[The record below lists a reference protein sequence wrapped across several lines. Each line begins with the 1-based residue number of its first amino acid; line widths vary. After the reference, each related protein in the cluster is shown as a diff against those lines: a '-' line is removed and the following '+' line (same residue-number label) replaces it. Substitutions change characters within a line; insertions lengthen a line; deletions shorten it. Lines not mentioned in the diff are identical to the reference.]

1 MKSNYKFIRLIAF
14 GLVLSMAIGWAGC
27 TKNFQERNTSKSG
40 LEKLEPSDIQAFF
53 PTVVYNGLSLAY
65 QTGQNLAAGMFSQFY
80 SCTQVAFA
88 SHRYVMNQ
96 QWWASTWNGLFV
108 NVMSPLKVIIDQT
121 PEQPTMNAIARIWRV
136 LIFQRYTDYFGPLPW
151 TEMGNYVPGE
161 GIPYDTQQDIYNALF
176 NELSQAI
183 TQLQNNQSVPSFSA
197 DKDYI
202 FHGNNAKWLKF
213 ANSLRLRMAMRISFV
228 DPAKA
233 KTEAEAAVAG
243 GVMEVPGYT
252 TNPNEPGDDAFM
264 EAGTSHRNYLAYIS
278 AWNEFR
284 MSANFESL
292 FKGYNDPRMPKYF
305 SPTVA
310 DPSIFRGGRA
320 GLVPGEQ
327 ANGDNRYDYLSDL
340 GPYYR
345 PDIAYT
351 SPFNVM
357 YAAESFFLRAEGV
370 LNGWNMGGG
379 SAEEY
384 YNKGIEASMKSWNIT
399 DDVAI
404 TTYTNGTSLPVVP
417 LITSE
422 FPTPALTNIPVKFG
436 SDEATQREQIGTQKW
451 IALYPGDMEAWAE
464 MRRTGYP
471 RMYPLIHSDNADMP
485 KDKMIRRIVFPDRA
499 YQTNPN
505 GVAQGTEMLGAG
517 GDKVSTR
524 LWWDVKPMDWM

>member
-1 MKSNYKFIRLIAF
+1 MKSNNKFIRLVAF
-14 GLVLSMAIGWAGC
+14 GLVFSLAIGWTGC
-27 TKNFQERNTSKSG
+27 TKNFEERNTSPSG
-40 LEKLEPSDIQAFF
+40 LTSLSATDIQAFF
-53 PTVVYNGLSLAY
+53 PTVVYNGLTLAY

-108 NVMSPLKVIIDQT
+108 NVMSPLKTIIDQT
-121 PEQPTMNAIARIWRV
+121 PDQPAMNSIARIWRV
-136 LIFQRYTDYFGPLPW
+136 MIFQRYTDYFGPLPW
-151 TEMGNYVPGE
+151 SQMGNYVPGE
-161 GIPYDTQQDIYNALF
+161 GIPYDSQQDIYNALF

-183 TQLQNNQSVPSFSA
+183 STLQSNLSAPSFGSA
-197 DKDYI
+197 NDYI
-202 FHGNNAKWLKF
+202 YHGDNAKWLKF

-233 KTEAEAAVAG
+233 KVEAEAAVAG
-243 GVMEVPGYT
+243 GVLESSD
-252 TNPNEPGDDAFM
+252 DDAFM
-264 EAGTSHRNYLAYIS
+264 EAGASHRNYLAYIS

-310 DPSIFRGGRA
+310 DGVFRGGRA

-327 ANGDNRYDYLSDL
+327 TVGYNRYDWLSDL

-345 PDIAYT
+345 PDIAFT

-357 YAAESFFLRAEGV
+357 YAAESYFLRAEGV

-379 SAEEY
+379 TAEEY
-384 YNKGIEASMKSWNIT
+384 YNKGIENSMRSWDIT
-399 DDVAI
+399 DQAVINDYI
-404 TTYTNGTSLPVVP
+404 NGTSLPIAP
-417 LITSE
+417 APESGWG
-422 FPTPALTNIPVKFG
+422 TPPLTNIPVKFG
-436 SDEATQREQIGTQKW
+436 VDEAVQREQIGTQKW
-451 IALYPGDMEAWAE
+451 IALFPGDMEAWAE

-471 RMYPLIHSDNADMP
+471 KMYPLIHSDNPDMP
-485 KDKMIRRIVFPDRA
+485 ADQMIRRIVFPDRA
-499 YQTNPN
+499 YQTNPT
-505 GVAQGTEMLGAG
+505 GVAQGTQLLGPG

-524 LWWDVKPMDWM
+524 LWWDVK

>member
-1 MKSNYKFIRLIAF
+1 MKSNNKFIRLVAF
-14 GLVLSMAIGWAGC
+14 GLVFSMGIGWTGC
-27 TKNFQERNTSKSG
+27 TKNFEERNTSPSG
-40 LEKLEPSDIQAFF
+40 LTSLSATDIQAFF
-53 PTVVYNGLSLAY
+53 PTVVYNGLTLAY

-108 NVMSPLKVIIDQT
+108 SVMSPLKTIIDQT
-121 PEQPTMNAIARIWRV
+121 PDQPAMNSIARIWRV
-136 LIFQRYTDYFGPLPW
+136 MIFHRYTDYFGPLPW
-151 TEMGNYVPGE
+151 SQMGNYVPGE
-161 GIPYDTQQDIYNALF
+161 GIPYDSQQDIYNALF

-183 TQLQNNQSVPSFSA
+183 STLQSNLSAPSFGSTN
-197 DKDYI
+197 DYI
-202 FHGNNAKWLKF
+202 YQGDNAKWLKF

-243 GVMEVPGYT
+243 GVMESF
-252 TNPNEPGDDAFM
+252 GDDAFM
-264 EAGTSHRNYLAYIS
+264 AAGASHRNYLAYIS

-310 DPSIFRGGRA
+310 DGVFRGGRA

-327 ANGDNRYDYLSDL
+327 TVGYNRYDWLSDL

-345 PDIAYT
+345 PDIAFT

-357 YAAESFFLRAEGV
+357 YAAESYFLRAEGV

-379 SAEEY
+379 TAEEY
-384 YNKGIEASMKSWNIT
+384 YNKGIENSMKSWDIT
-399 DDVAI
+399 DQTVI
-404 TTYTNGTSLPVVP
+404 NNYIGGTGLPIAP
-417 LITSE
+417 APESGWG
-422 FPTPALTNIPVKFG
+422 TPPLTNIPVKFG
-436 SDEATQREQIGTQKW
+436 VDEAVQREQIGTQKW
-451 IALYPGDMEAWAE
+451 IALFPGDMEAWAE

-471 RMYPLIHSDNADMP
+471 KMYPLIHSDNPDMP
-485 KDKMIRRIVFPDRA
+485 ADQMIRRIVFPDRA

-505 GVAQGTEMLGAG
+505 GVAQGTQLLGPG
-517 GDKVSTR
+517 GDKVSTK
-524 LWWDVKPMDWM
+524 LWWDVK